1 VGKMFSFSKVV
12 MEDFKNLSVIGLF
25 VFVLHSN
32 QWTRI
37 LAGISFLIY
46 LGIYIYQ
53 HHKMITKARVIIRD
67 RLDFSKV
74 VGDAKVTDP
83 IIFGDITP
91 ITRSRKKRRGSE

>member
-1 VGKMFSFSKVV
+1 MFYISKVV

-25 VFVLHSN
+25 VFVLHPN

-37 LAGISFLIY
+37 LAGISFLVY
-46 LGIYIYQ
+46 LGIYVYQ
-53 HHKMITKARVIIRD
+53 HHKMISKANAIIRD

-74 VGDAKVTDP
+74 IDHHVNEP
-83 IIFGDITP
+83 IVFGDTTP

>member
-1 VGKMFSFSKVV
+1 

-25 VFVLHSN
+25 VFVLYSN

-37 LAGISFLIY
+37 LAGISFLVY

-53 HHKMITKARVIIRD
+53 HHKMISKARVIIRD

-74 VGDAKVTDP
+74 GGNGLVNDP
-83 IIFGDITP
+83 IVFGDMTP
-91 ITRSRKKRRGSE
+91 VTRSRKKRRSSD

>member
-1 VGKMFSFSKVV
+1 MFAISKVV

-37 LAGISFLIY
+37 LAGISFLVY
-46 LGIYIYQ
+46 LGIYVYQ
-53 HHKMITKARVIIRD
+53 HHKMISKANVIIRD
-67 RLDFSKV
+67 KLDFSKV
-74 VGDAKVTDP
+74 VDDGHVNDP
-83 IIFGDITP
+83 IVFGDTTP

>member
-1 VGKMFSFSKVV
+1 MFSFSKVV

-25 VFVLHSN
+25 VFVLYSN

-37 LAGISFLIY
+37 LAGISFLVY

-53 HHKMITKARVIIRD
+53 HHKMISKARMIIRD
-67 RLDFSKV
+67 KLDFSKV
-74 VGDAKVTDP
+74 GGDAP
-83 IIFGDITP
+83 IIFGDMTP

>member
-1 VGKMFSFSKVV
+1 MFPFSKLV

-25 VFVLHSN
+25 IFVLHSN

-37 LAGISFLIY
+37 LAGISFLVY
-46 LGIYIYQ
+46 LGIFCYQ
-53 HHKMITKARVIIRD
+53 HHKMISKARVIIRD

-83 IIFGDITP
+83 IIFGDMTP
-91 ITRSRKKRRGSE
+91 MTRSRKKRRGSD

>member
-1 VGKMFSFSKVV
+1 MFSFSKVV

-25 VFVLHSN
+25 IFVLHSN

-37 LAGISFLIY
+37 LAGISFLVY

-53 HHKMITKARVIIRD
+53 HHKMISKARMIIRD
-67 RLDFSKV
+67 KLDFSKV
-74 VGDAKVTDP
+74 GGDAP
-83 IIFGDITP
+83 IIFGDMTP

>member
-1 VGKMFSFSKVV
+1 

-25 VFVLHSN
+25 VFVLYSN

-37 LAGISFLIY
+37 LAGISFLVY

-53 HHKMITKARVIIRD
+53 HHKMISKARVIIRD

-74 VGDAKVTDP
+74 VGNGHVNDP
-83 IIFGDITP
+83 IVFGDMTP
-91 ITRSRKKRRGSE
+91 VTRSRKKRRSSD

>member
-1 VGKMFSFSKVV
+1 MFSFSKVV

-25 VFVLHSN
+25 VFVLHPN

-37 LAGISFLIY
+37 LAGISFLVY

-53 HHKMITKARVIIRD
+53 HHKMITSARIIIRD
-67 RLDFSKV
+67 KIDFSKV
-74 VGDAKVTDP
+74 VGHVNEP
-83 IIFGDITP
+83 IVFGDTTP

>member
-1 VGKMFSFSKVV
+1 MFSFSKVV

-25 VFVLHSN
+25 VFVLYSN

-37 LAGISFLIY
+37 LAGISFLVY

-53 HHKMITKARVIIRD
+53 HHKMISKARVIIRD

-74 VGDAKVTDP
+74 GGNGLVNDP
-83 IIFGDITP
+83 IVFGDMTP
-91 ITRSRKKRRGSE
+91 VTRSRKKRRSSD

>member
-1 VGKMFSFSKVV
+1 MGKMFSFSKVV

-37 LAGISFLIY
+37 LAGFSFLVY
-46 LGIYIYQ
+46 LGIYVYQ
-53 HHKMITKARVIIRD
+53 HHKMISNAREIVRN

-74 VGDAKVTDP
+74 VGDAPV
-83 IIFGDITP
+83 IFSDMTP
-91 ITRSRKKRRGSE
+91 ITRSRKKRRGSD